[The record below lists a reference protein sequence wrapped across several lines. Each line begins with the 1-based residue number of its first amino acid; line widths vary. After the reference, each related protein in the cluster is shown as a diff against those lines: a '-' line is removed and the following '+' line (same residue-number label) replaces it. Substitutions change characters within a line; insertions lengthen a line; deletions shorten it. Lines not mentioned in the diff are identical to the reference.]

1 MESIVLSR
9 AQVILLVAPPIL
21 VITTYFTY
29 KRLAARLGPERGYL
43 GGFLFYWI
51 VWCFLLSLLTVGP
64 EGLREMFKPPHP
76 QFGEPTWL
84 GLILLL
90 GPVVASFFVTMFPA
104 RVKAATL
111 AILVVSALFAII
123 NGTMEEVLWR
133 GTYIIAFQGN
143 WLWGYLY
150 PSVWFGLWHISPQVV
165 FPSEGGVWRFALMAI
180 LLGLAF
186 GWVAMRS
193 GSIRSPVAAHI
204 LLDFAGLAGF
214 SFLNSGLS
222 GSQTTE

>member
-1 MESIVLSR
+1 MESIVLTR

-29 KRLAARLGPERGYL
+29 KWLAARLGPERGYL

-64 EGLREMFKPPHP
+64 EGLREMFKAPNP
-76 QFGEPTWL
+76 QFGEPAWL

-104 RVKAATL
+104 RVKAATF
-111 AILVVSALFAII
+111 AILVVSALFAIV

-133 GTYIIAFQGN
+133 GTYITAFHGN

-150 PSVWFGLWHISPQVV
+150 PSVWFGLWHISPQVL
-165 FPSEGGVWRFALMAI
+165 FPSEGGALRFALMAI
-180 LLGLAF
+180 FLGLAF
-186 GWVAMRS
+186 GWVAMKT
-193 GSIRSPVAAHI
+193 GSIRWPVVAHI
-204 LLDFAGLAGF
+204 LLDFAGLAGL

-222 GSQTTE
+222 G

>member
-1 MESIVLSR
+1 MESIVLTR

-29 KRLAARLGPERGYL
+29 KWLAARLGPERGYL

-64 EGLREMFKPPHP
+64 EGLREMFKAPN
-76 QFGEPTWL
+76 PTLGKPAWL
-84 GLILLL
+84 RLILLL
-90 GPVVASFFVTMFPA
+90 VPVVASVFVTMFPA
-104 RVKAATL
+104 RVKEATS
-111 AILVVSALFAII
+111 AILVVSALFAIV
-123 NGTMEEVLWR
+123 NGTMEEMLWR
-133 GTYIIAFQGN
+133 GTYVTAFPGN

-165 FPSEGGVWRFALMAI
+165 FPSEGGALPFAIMAI
-180 LLGLAF
+180 FLGLAF
-186 GWVAMRS
+186 GWVAMKS
-193 GSIRSPVAAHI
+193 GSIRWPVVAHI

-214 SFLNSGLS
+214 SFLNSSAPG
-222 GSQTTE
+222 